1 MWLLSGRGA
10 SRLCMLVILFT
21 GAAGAGDLL
30 AAGVS
35 SPGPSQP
42 DAAESLREAEVIRFG
57 GVDESVADAFRPRID
72 DLAGPSFTESLDNPQ
87 FNTLPTA
94 IGRAVEPPA
103 AIPLPAPV
111 FLGLTGFAFMVSV
124 KFVKRFF
131 F

>member
-10 SRLCMLVILFT
+10 LRLCMMVLFVSGT
-21 GAAGAGDLL
+21 AGGSGELFAADL
-30 AAGVS
+30 S
-35 SPGPSQP
+35 SPQLQP
-42 DAAESLREAEVIRFG
+42 VEATDPMDGVHFG
-57 GVDESVADAFRPRID
+57 GVNESTADAFRPRIR
-72 DLAGPSFTESLDNPQ
+72 DLKGQSMTESLNGDHLNDTFTPD
-87 FNTLPTA
+87 A
-94 IGRAVEPPA
+94 GRIAGPPA